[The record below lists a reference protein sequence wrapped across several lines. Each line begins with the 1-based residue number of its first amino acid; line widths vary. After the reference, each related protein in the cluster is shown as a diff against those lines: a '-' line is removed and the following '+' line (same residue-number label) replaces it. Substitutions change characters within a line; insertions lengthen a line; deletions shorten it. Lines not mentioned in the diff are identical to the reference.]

1 MKYLFLILG
10 LLLFSCSSYKF
21 KYREG
26 KDLKL
31 TKNNSEE
38 LNGSYMDAPIDS
50 LYYSKNFFEHF
61 NTDTL
66 LENKQCNFEI
76 KVLDEKHLK
85 VELIEDGN
93 VIDSII
99 IKGKYSKGYFK
110 LKKTFSAEFVLGP
123 ILWGIGDDIKYIG
136 LTKSKDIVLLNAYG
150 GVMFL
155 VIMPLRGAESSSF
168 NIYRRINQTDSEI
181 NSE

>member
-1 MKYLFLILG
+1 ML
-10 LLLFSCSSYKF
+10 
-21 KYREG
+21 
-26 KDLKL
+26 
-31 TKNNSEE
+31 
-38 LNGSYMDAPIDS
+38 
-50 LYYSKNFFEHF
+50 
-61 NTDTL
+61 
-66 LENKQCNFEI
+66 
-76 KVLDEKHLK
+76 
-85 VELIEDGN
+85 
-93 VIDSII
+93 
-99 IKGKYSKGYFK
+99 SKGYFK